1 MRIPMTNSIR
11 VKVKERQ
18 LKIFKN
24 YVENTTRNNENK
36 TYYDSAIDMIK
47 KLPDDIERFKQLA
60 KFDEKLE
67 KRGDDAPPVI
77 RFNITDEGLT
87 DTLERYLYNL
97 KLEPTRPML
106 RELTEMYIDIA
117 EEETNI
123 RMDKYKKE
131 LKERLE
137 LEFKNVKVSKYRYME
152 EILIKINKNNKKYT
166 VTLEFAK
173 DSLAPR
179 NYYKVKAEF
188 NNGDVKVKKYAD
200 CNLPEIEE
208 FINDIKDL
216 IK

>member
-60 KFDEKLE
+60 KFDEELE

-87 DTLERYLYNL
+87 DTLERY
-97 KLEPTRPML
+97 
-106 RELTEMYIDIA
+106 
-117 EEETNI
+117 
-123 RMDKYKKE
+123 
-131 LKERLE
+131 
-137 LEFKNVKVSKYRYME
+137 
-152 EILIKINKNNKKYT
+152 
-166 VTLEFAK
+166 
-173 DSLAPR
+173 
-179 NYYKVKAEF
+179 
-188 NNGDVKVKKYAD
+188 
-200 CNLPEIEE
+200 
-208 FINDIKDL
+208 
-216 IK
+216 

>member
-60 KFDEKLE
+60 KFDEELE

-188 NNGDVKVKKYAD
+188 NNGDV
-200 CNLPEIEE
+200 
-208 FINDIKDL
+208 
-216 IK
+216 

>member
-60 KFDEKLE
+60 KFDEELE

-152 EILIKINKNNKKYT
+152 EILIKKT
-166 VTLEFAK
+166 
-173 DSLAPR
+173 
-179 NYYKVKAEF
+179 
-188 NNGDVKVKKYAD
+188 
-200 CNLPEIEE
+200 
-208 FINDIKDL
+208 
-216 IK
+216 